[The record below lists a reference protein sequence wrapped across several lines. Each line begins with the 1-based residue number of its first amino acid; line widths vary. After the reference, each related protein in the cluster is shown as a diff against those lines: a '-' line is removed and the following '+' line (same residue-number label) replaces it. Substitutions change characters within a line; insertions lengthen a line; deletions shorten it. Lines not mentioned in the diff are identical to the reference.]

1 MKIDKPYDV
10 AIIGGGLAGL
20 ALSIQLAKKN
30 YSVVLFEREKY
41 PFHKVCGE
49 YVSMES
55 WNFLEGLGLPLSSMN
70 LPAIDTLNL
79 TAPNGKSFTA
89 RLPLGGFGI
98 SRYTIDS
105 LLSNIAKESGV
116 HLLEESKVENVSF
129 GQNFS
134 VGYSTH
140 DNREVQQIE
149 SLACCSAFGKRSNLD
164 VKWKRSFI
172 SKNNPRIN
180 NYVAV
185 KYHVRAMWP
194 ANVIG
199 LHNFKNGYCGI
210 SQIEDG
216 KYCIC
221 YLTTAKNLKQS
232 ANSIERMQDE
242 ILFKNP
248 VLRQIFSSSEFLFES
263 PLTISQVSFSKK
275 TLVEN
280 NILMIGDAAG
290 MITPLCGN
298 GMSMALHSSKLAAH
312 CIDLFLKNTI
322 NREQMEL
329 EYERQ
334 WQQQF
339 SKRILMGRGLQSL
352 FGSELV
358 SNVFVSGLNLFP
370 FLAKGIISKTHG
382 KPF

>member
-1 MKIDKPYDV
+1 MKADEPYDV

-20 ALSIQLAKKN
+20 ALSIQLVNKN
-30 YSVVLFEREKY
+30 YSVALFERERY

-49 YVSMES
+49 YISMES
-55 WNFLEGLGLPLSSMN
+55 WDFLQSLGLPLRDMN
-70 LPAIDTLNL
+70 LPKVDTLYL
-79 TAPNGKSFTA
+79 TAPNGKSFTTY
-89 RLPLGGFGI
+89 LPLGGFGI
-98 SRYTIDS
+98 SRYAIDN
-105 LLSNIAKESGV
+105 LLSKIAKEKGV
-116 HLLEESKVENVSF
+116 HLFEESKVENVNF
-129 GQNFS
+129 DQNFS
-134 VGYSTH
+134 ISYSSHNT
-140 DNREVQQIE
+140 REVQQKE

-164 VKWKRSFI
+164 VKWKRSFL
-172 SKNNPRIN
+172 SKNNSRIN

-185 KYHVRAMWP
+185 KYHVRTKWP

-199 LHNFKNGYCGI
+199 LHNFKDGYCGI

-216 KYCIC
+216 QYCLC
-221 YLTTAKNLKQS
+221 YLTTADNLKRS
-232 ANSIERMQDE
+232 GNSIEKMQDE

-248 VLRQIFSSSEFLFES
+248 VLKKIFSSSEFLFQT

-298 GMSMALHSSKLAAH
+298 GMSMALHSSKLAAY
-312 CIDLFLKNTI
+312 CIDLFLKNAIT
-322 NREQMEL
+322 REQMEL
-329 EYERQ
+329 QYQQQ
-334 WQQQF
+334 WNHQF
-339 SKRILMGRGLQSL
+339 SKRIMMGRRLQSV

-358 SNVFVSGLNLFP
+358 SNLFVSGLNLFP
-370 FLAKGIISKTHG
+370 FLAKGIIRKTHG